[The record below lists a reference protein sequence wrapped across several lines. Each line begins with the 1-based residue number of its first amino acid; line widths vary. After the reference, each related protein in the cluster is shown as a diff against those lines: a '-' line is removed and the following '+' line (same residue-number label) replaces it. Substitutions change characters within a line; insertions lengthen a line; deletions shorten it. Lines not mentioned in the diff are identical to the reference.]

1 MRSALLSAS
10 CLFVVSLAACD
21 GCDKKPETTT
31 DAGSATS
38 ANDAGGTTTAIAKG
52 GAGSAAADA
61 GDAMAD
67 GGAPKHD
74 MANCPTA
81 VAGATVAI
89 KDVEGGVEV
98 TVTGKDDA
106 MATAIRERTKK
117 LAAANRSTADGGAG
131 KHDHSGSGG
140 GTTGRCTII
149 LRNTDIAT
157 ADVDK
162 GSKITVKA
170 KDKAEIDWVRRE
182 TKDRD
187 KEAKAA
193 GAEGAGAQR
202 MAHCPSAVEGA
213 KTAIKDTKDGVLVTV
228 TGPADKTAEIRT
240 RAKHLAD
247 VAKKTDASK
256 IEHTGQG
263 TGGGGLGRCPIVV
276 EGDTTVDVKEIEG
289 GVEVDVKSKKD
300 ASALQKE
307 AKARAANFTSAASDA
322 GAPKK

>member
-1 MRSALLSAS
+1 MRFALLPAS
-10 CLFVVSLAACD
+10 CLLVVSLVGCD
-21 GCDKKPETTT
+21 GCDKKPET
-31 DAGSATS
+31 
-38 ANDAGGTTTAIAKG
+38 
-52 GAGSAAADA
+52 AADA
-61 GDAMAD
+61 GSSASTATATAE
-67 GGAPKHD
+67 GGAGGATDAGATATDAGVPKHE

-98 TVTGKDDA
+98 TVTGKDDE
-106 MATAIRERTKK
+106 MAKAIRERTKK
-117 LAAANRSTADGGAG
+117 LAAADRGVPDSGAA

-149 LRNTDIAT
+149 MRNTEITT

-187 KEAKAA
+187 KEAKTA

-202 MAHCPSAVEGA
+202 MANCPSAVEGA
-213 KTAIKDTKDGVLVTV
+213 KTAVKDTKEGVLVTV
-228 TGPADKTAEIRT
+228 TGAGDKVSEIRT
-240 RAKHLAD
+240 RAKHLAE
-247 VAKKTDASK
+247 VAKKAEAAK

-289 GVEVDVKSKKD
+289 GVEVEVKSKKD
-300 ASALQKE
+300 AAALQKE
-307 AKARAANFTSAASDA
+307 AKARAANFTSASGAADA